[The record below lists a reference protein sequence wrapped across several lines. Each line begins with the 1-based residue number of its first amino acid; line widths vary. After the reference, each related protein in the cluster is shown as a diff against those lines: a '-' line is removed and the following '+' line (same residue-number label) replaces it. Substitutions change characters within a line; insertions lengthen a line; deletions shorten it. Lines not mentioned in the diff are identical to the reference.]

1 MKKTMISAICLA
13 LCGLAST
20 TAQEKVLVNGTDNI
34 SNGTKVEN
42 VGRISFNEAE
52 TELSITT
59 VDETVTPFTIDD
71 IVDVTFEDVPD
82 AIQIIY
88 SEGDARIINPF
99 ACEGVTATKSG
110 ADVTIT
116 ATSEASIEYILSGT
130 ASDGSLKLFNTGK
143 ATITLNGVSLTN
155 PDCPAIGVQGAGAA
169 TIKINSGTTNTL
181 ADGADY
187 VIPDGESAKGAVYV
201 KGKLT
206 IEGDGSLHVS
216 SAYKHAIVADKSIT
230 VNGGNITV
238 DNTASDAFHSKK
250 GFTMNGG
257 NLTLAADG
265 DGIDGDADIVE
276 IKSGTLNIT
285 VAVDASKGLKT
296 DGNIAISG
304 GTITINATGGVEVTD
319 GDPSY
324 CTAIKADGTVDIT
337 GGDITITSIGEAGKG
352 ISADGT
358 ITISDGKLGI
368 TTSGN
373 GATYTDM
380 NGLTDSYAATCIS
393 GDADIIISG
402 GNITLESRGLA
413 GKGVSSDKNIVI
425 GSETGGPELSV
436 TTSGAR
442 FYVTGTGDEADYA
455 SPNAIKADSTLTV
468 LGGTINV
475 TTKAEGGDGLESD
488 STLTIAGGK
497 ITINAF
503 DDAIESTRLLTISGG
518 EIGITVAQNTSKGI
532 KSDSQIDI
540 TGGDITINTT
550 GGVVVTDGDP
560 SYCTAIKCDGSVN
573 VSGGNIVVT
582 STGEA
587 GKGISADGD
596 VNISGGTIDITTSG
610 NGATYT
616 DATGTL
622 DSYSATCIKADG
634 NINITGGNITAKSS
648 GSAGKGISSDG
659 DMTIGGVEGIE
670 PIINVS
676 TTGAKFLVSNGSG
689 STGGWGGG
697 PGGGMDNADYANPK
711 AIKADGNLTINSGKI
726 NVSTQQ
732 DGGEGLESKKVLTIN
747 GGTIEAIT
755 YDDAINAAQNI
766 TINGGMIYCYASGND
781 GMDSNGTI
789 NINGGVV
796 ISSGTSQPE

>member
-1 MKKTMISAICLA
+1 MKKIMISAISLA

-59 VDETVTPFTIDD
+59 LDETVTPFTIDD

-82 AIQIIY
+82 AVQIIY

-116 ATSEASIEYILSGT
+116 ATTDATIEYILSGT

-143 ATITLNGVSLTN
+143 ATISLKGVSLTN
-155 PDCPAIGVQGAGAA
+155 PDCPAISVQGAGAA
-169 TIKINSGTTNTL
+169 TIKLASGTSNTL

-238 DNTASDAFHSKK
+238 DTTVSDAFHSKK

-257 NLTLAADG
+257 NLTLAAEG

-276 IKSGTLNIT
+276 IKGGTLSIT
-285 VAVDASKGLKT
+285 VAVDAAKGLKT

-337 GGDITITSIGEAGKG
+337 GGDITII
-352 ISADGT
+352 
-358 ITISDGKLGI
+358 
-368 TTSGN
+368 
-373 GATYTDM
+373 
-380 NGLTDSYAATCIS
+380 
-393 GDADIIISG
+393 
-402 GNITLESRGLA
+402 
-413 GKGVSSDKNIVI
+413 
-425 GSETGGPELSV
+425 
-436 TTSGAR
+436 
-442 FYVTGTGDEADYA
+442 
-455 SPNAIKADSTLTV
+455 
-468 LGGTINV
+468 
-475 TTKAEGGDGLESD
+475 
-488 STLTIAGGK
+488 
-497 ITINAF
+497 
-503 DDAIESTRLLTISGG
+503 
-518 EIGITVAQNTSKGI
+518 
-532 KSDSQIDI
+532 
-540 TGGDITINTT
+540 
-550 GGVVVTDGDP
+550 
-560 SYCTAIKCDGSVN
+560 
-573 VSGGNIVVT
+573 

-596 VNISGGTIDITTSG
+596 INISGGTIDITTSG

-616 DATGTL
+616 DTTGTL

-634 NINITGGNITAKSS
+634 NINITGGSIAAKSS

-670 PIINVS
+670 PTINVS
-676 TTGAKFLVSNGSG
+676 TTGAKFLVSNSSG

-697 PGGGMDNADYANPK
+697 PGGMDNADYANPK

-766 TINGGMIYCYASGND
+766 TINGGMVYCYASGND

-796 ISSGTSQPE
+796 ISSGTSQPEEGIDCDQNTFTITGGILIGTGGATSTPTASTCTQRSVIYNFSSATSGQIINIQQSGETILTYKMPRSYNSCCLLFSSPKLASGTTYTIYKGGSVSGGTEFNGYVDGGTYTAGTQATTFTPSSMVTTIGSSSGGRPW